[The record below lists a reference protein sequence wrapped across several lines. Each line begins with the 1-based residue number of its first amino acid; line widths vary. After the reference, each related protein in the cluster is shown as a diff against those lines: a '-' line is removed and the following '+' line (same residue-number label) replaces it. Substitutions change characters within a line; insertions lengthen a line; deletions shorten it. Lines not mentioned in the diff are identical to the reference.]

1 VVPSEFRGGNGI
13 GINGIGGIGILPI
26 GCGGGETNQ
35 ARRVAT
41 LDDAIL
47 CLGAHSDCSPR

>member
-1 VVPSEFRGGNGI
+1 VPSEFRGGNGI

-47 CLGAHSDCSPR
+47 CLGAHSDCGPG